1 MRLENKVSESL
12 VENLLIELDTI
23 ISRIKNIRKTVE
35 QTTNNYLIKRLLLEY
50 KNLMIRLDEISSI
63 ANLLKEYT
71 PSEKLSYS
79 NLLSERCKR
88 SKEGNFNNKNLFFT

>member
-1 MRLENKVSESL
+1 
-12 VENLLIELDTI
+12 
-23 ISRIKNIRKTVE
+23 
-35 QTTNNYLIKRLLLEY
+35 
-50 KNLMIRLDEISSI
+50 MIRLDEISSI